1 MHTSPWQTAYWWYEA
16 GYHKWHGLIPVD
28 EFLTV
33 KKTPYRGQPR
43 QLRDGTRIE
52 PGDALLTLHF
62 NNRFLARVQRE
73 RGLRSPRQAVM
84 IFGRAL
90 MKSLCEL
97 HAALRD
103 EAEFADVVAVHGI
116 TWFSTHGDSIGFE
129 SRPLPQGWRKT
140 LLRWHFRLLLKV
152 LFPHLAARENQ
163 RLEPHEFWLSRRQ
176 LATRIAGKAS
186 HVSQRLERY
195 RPPRLADG

>member
-1 MHTSPWQTAYWWYEA
+1 MQASPWQAVYWWYEA
-16 GYHKWHGLIPVD
+16 GYHKWHGLVPVD

-33 KKTPYRGQPR
+33 KKTLHRGRPR

-84 IFGRAL
+84 IFGRAIVR
-90 MKSLCEL
+90 SLRRL
-97 HAALRD
+97 HVMLRD
-103 EAEFADVVAVHGI
+103 DPGYADVVAIQGT
-116 TWFSTHGDSIGFE
+116 TWFRTHGDSIGFE
-129 SRPLPQGWRKT
+129 SRPLPRSWRKT
-140 LLRWHFRLLLKV
+140 LLRWHFRLLLKI
-152 LFPHLAARENQ
+152 LFPHLAARENG
-163 RLEPHEFWLSRRQ
+163 RLEPHEFWLSARQ
-176 LATRIAGKAS
+176 LANRIAGDSS
-186 HVSQRLERY
+186 HVAKRLEGY

>member
-84 IFGRAL
+84 IFGRSASCTRRCAT
-90 MKSLCEL
+90 KPS
-97 HAALRD
+97 
-103 EAEFADVVAVHGI
+103 
-116 TWFSTHGDSIGFE
+116 
-129 SRPLPQGWRKT
+129 SRMS
-140 LLRWHFRLLLKV
+140 
-152 LFPHLAARENQ
+152 
-163 RLEPHEFWLSRRQ
+163 SRCTVSPGSAPT
-176 LATRIAGKAS
+176 ATASASRVGRCPRVGAKPCCAGTS
-186 HVSQRLERY
+186 GY
-195 RPPRLADG
+195 C